1 MVKIFYIDDE
11 KILYTQSTVVYKIEK
26 ILWAKTSKNLGCS
39 DAQKVKRH
47 VKNHFMGNINNLKKY
62 SIKYTSQL
70 WTQVISFFQRLFK

>member
-1 MVKIFYIDDE
+1 M
-11 KILYTQSTVVYKIEK
+11 VVYKIEK
-26 ILWAKTSKNLGCS
+26 ILRAKTSKNLGCS

-70 WTQVISFFQRLFK
+70 